1 MAKTVCLLE
10 GKARIIFRKLQK
22 TIGKHGQLYLVGGAV
37 RDTLLQKSNVRDLD
51 FATDC
56 NYKSVVNYFPKAV
69 LFPRFGTASFKIE
82 EYNITISS
90 FRVESLYEDFRH
102 PSMVMFVRSLEEDY
116 LRRDF
121 TINSLYADLRG
132 HIIDPTKMGLSDLK
146 NRLIRCIGDPS
157 EKFSEDPL
165 RIVRAIRLTL
175 ELGFKIEPNTLMGIR
190 QNIQLIREIRP
201 FKLAEELN
209 KSTDKVKQEIMR
221 LLNSGLVELGSGS

>member
-1 MAKTVCLLE
+1 MSETVCILE

-37 RDTLLQKSNVRDLD
+37 RDTLLQKPGVRDLD

-56 NYKSVVNYFPKAV
+56 NYKAVVNYFPKAV

-82 EYNITISS
+82 EYNITVSS

-116 LRRDF
+116 HRRDF
-121 TINSLYADLRG
+121 TINSLYADING
-132 HIIDPTKMGLSDLK
+132 HVIDPTKLGLSDLK
-146 NRLIRCIGDPS
+146 NKLIRCIGDPN

-165 RIVRAIRLTL
+165 RIVRALRLTL
-175 ELGFKIEPNTLMGIR
+175 ELGFNIEPNTLLGIKE
-190 QNIQLIREIRP
+190 NIHLIKEIRP

-209 KSTDKVKQEIMR
+209 KTSDKIKQEIMR
-221 LLNSGLVELGSGS
+221 LLNSGLVEL